1 MIFIIL
7 EFGNGPDICCSI
19 IQGDS
24 FNYHHRNV
32 RSRVS
37 VSNFQVSVSAF
48 MTKSRSRSR
57 LESWARSRTR
67 RLRSRLYHCNTQ
79 IYVTWTSNNGVI
91 SSGDLYYCLL
101 PQCEALHT
109 CRSSFLIKTQEIFF
123 LLFHSPNTCNIYLD
137 LNLATF
143 QYIDGFWCFFLLEQI
158 LIEIDNFFELCRS
171 FRFSFG
177 TTCLSQSILLF
188 DRTQSNWQK
197 TIRF

>member
-143 QYIDGFWCFFLLEQI
+143 QYIDGFWCFFFAWTDFDWNWQ
-158 LIEIDNFFELCRS
+158 FFW
-171 FRFSFG
+171 
-177 TTCLSQSILLF
+177 TLSQLSVQFWDYLF
-188 DRTQSNWQK
+188 ITEYTLIWQN
-197 TIRF
+197 TI